1 MKNLN
6 LPQIT
11 FDNMPIAVA
20 KVSSEVSIIRNQL
33 KDLKDSFQ
41 PKIPT
46 EFLTRNEV
54 AKMLKCDMSTV
65 HNWTVKGKL
74 KKFCIGNRTYYKRAQ
89 VESALVEI

>member
-6 LPQIT
+6 LPPIT
-11 FDNMPIAVA
+11 FDNMPIVVA
-20 KVSSEVSIIRNQL
+20 KVSSDVSIIRSQL

-41 PKIPT
+41 PKLPA

-54 AKMLKCDMSTV
+54 AKMLKCDMSTI

-74 KKFCIGNRTYYKRAQ
+74 KKYCIGNRTYYKRAQ